1 MSLELDVLRD
11 VCERL
16 ENAKIAYML
25 TGSFATHAYVVP
37 RMTRDID
44 LVVELK
50 DEDVPRFSRLFG
62 EDYYCDTD
70 SVKDAVRGRG
80 MFNLIHHRA
89 LMKVDFVVRKDSA
102 YRELEFKRRR
112 RTNIAGIAIW
122 VVSPE
127 DLILSKLYWA
137 KDSLSEMQLRDVS
150 LLLNGVKDLD
160 KGYVKEWVEKLGL
173 ENVWKNLY
181 E

>member
-16 ENAKIAYML
+16 ERAEIPYML

-44 LVVELK
+44 LVIELK
-50 DEDVPRFSRLFG
+50 DEDVPRFSGSFG
-62 EDYYCDTD
+62 GDYYCDAD
-70 SVKDAVRGRG
+70 MVKDAVRGRS
-80 MFNLIHHRA
+80 MFNLIHQEA
-89 LMKVDFVVRKDSA
+89 LVKVDFVVRKDST

-112 RTNIAGIAIW
+112 RSNIAGIPVW

-127 DLILSKLYWA
+127 DLVLSKLYWA
-137 KDSLSEMQLRDVS
+137 RDSLSEMQLRDVS
-150 LLLNGVKDLD
+150 LLLKGVKDLD
-160 KGYVKEWVEKLGL
+160 HDYIREWVDKLNL
-173 ENVWKNLY
+173 EAVWKRLPV
-181 E
+181 